1 MQKQPLVSVIIPVY
15 NREKFLAEAID
26 SVLAQTYRPI
36 EIIVIDD
43 GSTDKSGEIARS
55 YAETKYIYQDNQGVS
70 VARNIGVDAAQGEFL
85 AFLDSDDMWLPNKLE
100 TQINYMLKHPEVNI
114 TGTEMKNFME
124 SGTEIPSWFNFEEYV
139 KVIEKTILFH
149 TMVMRKAVFLQ
160 VGYFLPDF
168 RSGEDT
174 EWIWRARD
182 FKVSI
187 EQIPQVFT
195 LRRLHGEN
203 LSWQTRLEQKTR
215 LFQIMRQ
222 SVKRKTNHSSTVI

>member
-1 MQKQPLVSVIIPVY
+1 
-15 NREKFLAEAID
+15 
-26 SVLAQTYRPI
+26 
-36 EIIVIDD
+36 
-43 GSTDKSGEIARS
+43 
-55 YAETKYIYQDNQGVS
+55 
-70 VARNIGVDAAQGEFL
+70 
-85 AFLDSDDMWLPNKLE
+85 
-100 TQINYMLKHPEVNI
+100 MLKHPEVNI

>member
-85 AFLDSDDMWLPNKLE
+85 
-100 TQINYMLKHPEVNI
+100 
-114 TGTEMKNFME
+114 G
-124 SGTEIPSWFNFEEYV
+124 
-139 KVIEKTILFH
+139 
-149 TMVMRKAVFLQ
+149 
-160 VGYFLPDF
+160 
-168 RSGEDT
+168 
-174 EWIWRARD
+174 
-182 FKVSI
+182 SI
-187 EQIPQVFT
+187 V
-195 LRRLHGEN
+195 
-203 LSWQTRLEQKTR
+203 
-215 LFQIMRQ
+215 
-222 SVKRKTNHSSTVI
+222 

>member
-85 AFLDSDDMWLPNKLE
+85 AFLDSDDMWLHNKLE
-100 TQINYMLKHPEVNI
+100 TQIN
-114 TGTEMKNFME
+114 
-124 SGTEIPSWFNFEEYV
+124 
-139 KVIEKTILFH
+139 
-149 TMVMRKAVFLQ
+149 
-160 VGYFLPDF
+160 
-168 RSGEDT
+168 
-174 EWIWRARD
+174 
-182 FKVSI
+182 
-187 EQIPQVFT
+187 
-195 LRRLHGEN
+195 
-203 LSWQTRLEQKTR
+203 
-215 LFQIMRQ
+215 
-222 SVKRKTNHSSTVI
+222 